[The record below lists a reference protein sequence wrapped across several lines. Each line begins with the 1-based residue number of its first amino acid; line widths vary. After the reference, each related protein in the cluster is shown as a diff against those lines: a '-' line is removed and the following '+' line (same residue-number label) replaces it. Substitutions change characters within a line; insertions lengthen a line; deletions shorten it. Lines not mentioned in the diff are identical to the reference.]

1 MGLFSRNWDKPGPG
15 VDKDAPQKNAF
26 FKYFELV
33 GRKFWQ
39 LVTQNLFFFLV
50 TLPVTISVYML
61 AYTYLIK
68 VFPDFYTTVDGEL
81 VVPPL
86 ASIFVSIAS
95 FLPSWLLQG
104 LTVVSVLCFGPF
116 VMGLTYVMR
125 NFTREEHAWMSDF
138 FSRAL
143 SNWKQGI
150 FMGLLDVLAVVIFYA
165 NWNYG
170 TLMGAEGSAYTLS
183 LVLRGVT
190 AALLL
195 FYLAVRNYAYQIA
208 VTVNLRMKGILKNS
222 LIFAV
227 LGFGRNLIALL
238 ACGVIVFVSLFLT
251 TFLDLVMLPFLMFA
265 LLRFTMV
272 YTTYPV
278 VDRYIVQPALEIE
291 RMNAPDEDEE
301 DDEEYLA
308 RLRRVEMFELPPELG
323 GPGAGSLGIEKLEQ
337 EASEKKDAE

>member
-15 VDKDAPQKNAF
+15 VDKDAPRKNTF

-33 GRKFWQ
+33 GRKLWQ

-50 TLPVTISVYML
+50 MLPVIITVYML
-61 AYTYLIK
+61 TYTYLIN
-68 VFPDFYTTVDGEL
+68 VFPDFFTTVDGEL

-86 ASIFVSIAS
+86 ASIFVSVAS
-95 FLPSWLLQG
+95 FLPTWLLQG
-104 LTVVSVLCFGPF
+104 LTAISLLCYGPF

-143 SNWKQGI
+143 SNWKQGLFFGI
-150 FMGLLDVLAVVIFYA
+150 LDILAVIIFYV
-165 NWNYG
+165 NWNYSALVG
-170 TLMGAEGSAYTLS
+170 SGANTVS
-183 LVLRGVT
+183 LLLRGVT

-208 VTVNLRMKGILKNS
+208 VTVDLRLRGVLKNS

-238 ACGVIVFVSLFLT
+238 ACGVIIFVSLFLT

-265 LLRFTMV
+265 LLRFTAV
-272 YTTYPV
+272 YATYPV
-278 VDRYIVQPALEIE
+278 VDKYIVQPALEIE
-291 RMNAPDEDEE
+291 RMNAPDDDEE
-301 DDEEYLA
+301 DEEYLA

-323 GPGAGSLGIEKLEQ
+323 GPGAGSIGIEKLEN
-337 EASEKKDAE
+337 EAKAEEPKQDE